1 MEVKNRNSG
10 VGWGGGL
17 GCDEQMD
24 WERGRRDRTRERE
37 REVLESDVGDER
49 RGASSGR
56 LVCSDYKQGGV
67 PAGGVNSSSK
77 QVGTHFCFFGR
88 QQDMFHHF
96 FFFFFWWRGGFF
108 GKRSLKA
115 EV

>member
-1 MEVKNRNSG
+1 MGKRETRQN
-10 VGWGGGL
+10 
-17 GCDEQMD
+17 E
-24 WERGRRDRTRERE
+24 RERE

-67 PAGGVNSSSK
+67 PAGGVNSPSK

-88 QQDMFHHF
+88 QQDVFQHF
-96 FFFFFWWRGGFF
+96 FFFLFGGRGGEGGFF

-115 EV
+115 EVCLTGKRPKT